1 MMKSLSTWISRISTG
16 WLALLAL
23 LIFVVFT
30 ATVLPEQ
37 SARMDSYAGFAGS
50 PDLSMY
56 YSAAD
61 LYRMAETYGVEGR
74 SAYIHARF
82 TFDLAFPIIY
92 LFFLCTGISWCNKR
106 AFKPESPW
114 QLTNLLPVGAFLFDL
129 LENSSAALVISRY
142 PDPTPVLANL
152 AGFFTAFKWLF
163 VGSSMVVLVVGLLL
177 AMVRLVGKR

>member
-1 MMKSLSTWISRISTG
+1 MLTRISKWVRKVSSG
-16 WLALLAL
+16 WVVLLAL

-82 TFDLAFPIIY
+82 TFDLAFPFIY